1 MKMLSILV
9 APLAG
14 GQAVHLEG
22 NNSIDDPGT
31 TGLSGFKDPE
41 SKVMLQNNKGREYS
55 GNAQAM
61 GFREDLVFVSC
72 FSDSVS
78 NHAAFGPEDP
88 SDRRPEMHVI

>member
-1 MKMLSILV
+1 MKMFSIVV
-9 APLAG
+9 APWAG
-14 GQAVHLEG
+14 GPAGHLEA
-22 NNSIDDPGT
+22 NNSFTDPGT
-31 TGLSGFKDPE
+31 TGQSGCTDPE

-78 NHAAFGPEDP
+78 NHAAFGREDP